1 MELMTNPTLLAD
13 VAQAVRTAAKL
24 PPQVVITDN
33 SRLIEDLNIDSLDLV
48 GVLLQIQDHFDVV
61 IEDDVVPSLRR
72 VSDLA
77 EYVARQRGAAA
88 A

>member
-1 MELMTNPTLLAD
+1 MSSPTLVAE
-13 VAQAVRTAAKL
+13 VAQAVRSAAKV
-24 PPQVVITDN
+24 PPQVVITDS

-48 GVLLQIQDHFDVV
+48 GVLLQIQDHFDII
-61 IEDDVVPSLRR
+61 IEDDAIPSLRS

-77 EYVARQRGAAA
+77 DYVARQRGAAA

>member
-1 MELMTNPTLLAD
+1 MSSPTLLAE

-24 PPQVVITDN
+24 PPQVVVTDN

-48 GVLLQIQDHFDVV
+48 GVLLQIQDHFDIV
-61 IEDDVVPSLRR
+61 IEDEVVPSLRR

-77 EYVARQRGAAA
+77 DYVARQRGAAA

>member
-1 MELMTNPTLLAD
+1 MSSPTLVAE
-13 VAQAVRTAAKL
+13 VAQAVRIAAKV
-24 PPQVVITDN
+24 PPQVVITDS

-48 GVLLQIQDHFDVV
+48 GVLLQIQDHFDII
-61 IEDDVVPSLRR
+61 IEDDAVPSLRC

-77 EYVARQRGAAA
+77 DYVARQRGAAA

>member
-1 MELMTNPTLLAD
+1 MSSPTLVAE

-24 PPQVVITDN
+24 PSQVIITEN

-61 IEDDVVPSLRR
+61 IEDEEVPNLRR
-72 VSDLA
+72 VADLA
-77 EYVARQRGAAA
+77 DYVARQRGAAA

>member
-1 MELMTNPTLLAD
+1 MTNPTLLAE
-13 VAQAVRTAAKL
+13 VAQAVRTAAKV

-48 GVLLQIQDHFDVV
+48 GVLLQIQDRFDVV